1 MEELD
6 DAGLMRLAA
15 GGDERAFEILVER
28 HQNMVVGT
36 AAKMLGGV
44 EGAED
49 LAQQVFL
56 RAWQAAG
63 RYRPTAKFTTWL
75 LTITRNLVF
84 NECRRRMAH
93 RTVSLDD
100 PDSGLPE
107 RACGGAAGAEALHER
122 ELERAV
128 DAAIAALPESQRLA
142 VVLRRFEA
150 MPYGEIAEVL
160 GTSVPAVKSLLFRA
174 RADLQVRLKGYLAEG

>member
-1 MEELD
+1 
-6 DAGLMRLAA
+6 
-15 GGDERAFEILVER
+15 
-28 HQNMVVGT
+28 
-36 AAKMLGGV
+36 
-44 EGAED
+44 
-49 LAQQVFL
+49 
-56 RAWQAAG
+56 
-63 RYRPTAKFTTWL
+63 
-75 LTITRNLVF
+75 
-84 NECRRRMAH
+84 MAH

-107 RACGGAAGAEALHER
+107 KACGGAAGAEALHER

-128 DAAIAALPESQRLA
+128 DAAIAALPEAQRLA